1 MARIEAQLP
10 GYRELAIKILC
21 WISHAA
27 RPLRV
32 EELQHA
38 LAVEIGDQEFDDE
51 GIEPENLLVSVCAGL
66 VTVDDRSQTIRLV
79 HYTVEEYF
87 EKIKRNRFPNA
98 QRDIARTLLT
108 YLSFDVFGDK
118 GCLSDKKSKDGVQ
131 QFALF
136 DYATQYWAYHT
147 ADAQNDSV
155 YKFAVDFLTHDF
167 KAQNAGLALLARDR
181 VVAAHNFLGIHLA
194 SYVGLK
200 PLVSLLIAAGANPNS
215 KDSLGRSPLSWAA
228 MKGHV
233 EVVKLLLA
241 IPSIELDS
249 KDMFDSTPIY
259 LAAKYGHVEV
269 VKEFLAIAK
278 PMAND
283 WDQGGEKQS
292 SFSKDSRYDGVNDSL
307 STSAYHNPNSNSMY
321 YSGEKPLSQAI
332 RNGHFEIVKLLL
344 GNEGIDRNR
353 TSSLETPLLLAIKKG
368 QPHIAT
374 MLLAAGADP
383 NMGNRFLDTPLT
395 CALDGGYMELVDTL
409 LVAGARPNPEDFA
422 FEGALNRAVRRQD
435 VTVVK
440 QACKGGI
447 TLLYKTSHRK
457 SILHDTSTMEK
468 SQ

>member
-1 MARIEAQLP
+1 
-10 GYRELAIKILC
+10 
-21 WISHAA
+21 
-27 RPLRV
+27 
-32 EELQHA
+32 
-38 LAVEIGDQEFDDE
+38 
-51 GIEPENLLVSVCAGL
+51 
-66 VTVDDRSQTIRLV
+66 
-79 HYTVEEYF
+79 
-87 EKIKRNRFPNA
+87 
-98 QRDIARTLLT
+98 
-108 YLSFDVFGDK
+108 
-118 GCLSDKKSKDGVQ
+118 
-131 QFALF
+131 
-136 DYATQYWAYHT
+136 
-147 ADAQNDSV
+147 
-155 YKFAVDFLTHDF
+155 
-167 KAQNAGLALLARDR
+167 
-181 VVAAHNFLGIHLA
+181 
-194 SYVGLK
+194 
-200 PLVSLLIAAGANPNS
+200 
-215 KDSLGRSPLSWAA
+215 
-228 MKGHV
+228 
-233 EVVKLLLA
+233 
-241 IPSIELDS
+241 
-249 KDMFDSTPIY
+249 
-259 LAAKYGHVEV
+259 
-269 VKEFLAIAK
+269 
-278 PMAND
+278 
-283 WDQGGEKQS
+283 
-292 SFSKDSRYDGVNDSL
+292 
-307 STSAYHNPNSNSMY
+307 MY